1 MASADIGLIGLAVM
15 GSNLALNIAEKGYT
29 VAVHNRTAARIDEFV
44 ATAKEQGLDGKVVPE
59 ADLVQFIQSVKRP
72 RSIIIMVKAGKPVD
86 EMIEQLLPHLDAGD
100 AILECGNSLFTDT
113 QRRFDYLTPK
123 GIGYLGIGVSGG
135 EEGARHGPS
144 IMVGGAEEQW
154 KNAQPILEAI
164 SAKFNGEPCC
174 AYLGKGGAGHFV
186 KTIHNG
192 IEYGDMQMI
201 AEVYGVMRDG
211 LGMDPKTASGVFKEW
226 NNGPLNSYLIEI
238 TGYVLE
244 AIDPQTGKPLVDLI
258 LDKAGQKGTGVWSA
272 IAAQQLGVPATAIEG
287 AVAARS
293 ISSGK
298 DERVAAE
305 AVYGKRSGS
314 HGRHIDIGDLEK
326 ALLAGKI
333 VSYAQGFA
341 VMAKASE
348 EYGWNLPLAT
358 IAKIWR
364 AGCIIRSRFLDQMS
378 AAFARGGATNL
389 LMVPDFVTIMKDA
402 HHSLR
407 KIVAAGAI
415 GEFPLI
421 CLSASLAYF
430 DSYRQAQGTANL
442 TQGQRD
448 FFGAHGFELID
459 RPGEQHGTW
468 PSTLGN

>member
-1 MASADIGLIGLAVM
+1 MTTADIGLIGLAVM

-29 VAVHNRTAARIDEFV
+29 IAVHNRTASKIDDFV
-44 ATAKEQGLDGKVVPE
+44 VTAKEQGLDGKVVPE
-59 ADLVQFIQSVKRP
+59 ADLAKFIQTVKRP
-72 RSIIIMVKAGKPVD
+72 RSIIIMVKAGQPVD
-86 EMIEQLLPHLDAGD
+86 DMIEQLLPHLEAGD
-100 AILECGNSLFTDT
+100 AILECGNSLYTDT
-113 QRRFDYLTPK
+113 NRRFAYLQPK

-144 IMVGGAEEQW
+144 IMVGGAEQQW

-174 AYLGKGGAGHFV
+174 AYLGEGGAGHFV

-211 LGMDPKTASGVFKEW
+211 LGMNPVAASEVFKEW
-226 NNGPLNSYLIEI
+226 NKGPLNSYLIEI
-238 TGYVLE
+238 TGHVLAAVE
-244 AIDPQTGKPLVDLI
+244 PKTGKPLVELI

-272 IAAQQLGVPATAIEG
+272 IAAQMLGVPATAIEG

-293 ISSGK
+293 ISSRK
-298 DERVAAE
+298 EERVAAE
-305 AVYGKRSGS
+305 AVYGKRSGGKS
-314 HGRHIDIGDLEK
+314 SVSLADLEK

-348 EYGWNLPLAT
+348 ENGWNLPLAT

-378 AAFARGGATNL
+378 AAYAKGGATNL

-402 HHSLR
+402 HKSLR
-407 KIVAAGAI
+407 IIVAAAAI
-415 GEFPLI
+415 DEFPLI

-430 DSYRQAQGTANL
+430 DSYRQALGTANL

-448 FFGAHGFELID
+448 FFGAHGFILID
-459 RPGEQHGTW
+459 REGEQHGKW
-468 PSTLGN
+468 PSTLGK

>member
-1 MASADIGLIGLAVM
+1 MTTADIGLIGLAVM

-29 VAVHNRTAARIDEFV
+29 VAVHNRTASKIDDFV
-44 ATAKEQGLDGKVVPE
+44 VTAKEQGLSERVVPE
-59 ADLVQFIQSVKRP
+59 ADLAAFIQSVKRP

-86 EMIEQLLPHLDAGD
+86 DMIEQLLPHLEAGD
-100 AILECGNSLFTDT
+100 AILECGNSLYTDT
-113 QRRFDYLTPK
+113 NRRFAYLQPK

-144 IMVGGAEEQW
+144 IMVGGAEAQW

-174 AYLGKGGAGHFV
+174 AYLGEGGAGHFV

-211 LGMDPKTASGVFKEW
+211 LGMNPVAASEVFKEW
-226 NNGPLNSYLIEI
+226 NKGPLNSYLIEI
-238 TGYVLE
+238 TGHVLAAVE
-244 AIDPQTGKPLVDLI
+244 PRTGKPLVELI

-272 IAAQQLGVPATAIEG
+272 IAAQQMGVPATAIEG

-293 ISSGK
+293 ISSRK
-298 DERVAAE
+298 EERVAAE
-305 AVYGKRSGS
+305 AVYGKRQGGKADVSLA
-314 HGRHIDIGDLEK
+314 DLEN

-341 VMAKASE
+341 VMQKASE
-348 EYGWNLPLAT
+348 ENGWNLPLAT

-378 AAFARGGATNL
+378 AAYAKGEATNL
-389 LMVPDFVTIMKDA
+389 LMVPDFVAIMKDA
-402 HHSLR
+402 SKSLR
-407 KIVAAGAI
+407 KVVAEAAL
-415 GEFPLI
+415 GEFPMI

-430 DSYRQAQGTANL
+430 DSYRQALGTANL

-448 FFGAHGFELID
+448 FFGAHGFILID
-459 RPGEQHGTW
+459 REGEQHGTW
-468 PSTLGN
+468 PSTLGK

>member
-1 MASADIGLIGLAVM
+1 MPSADIGLIGLAVM

-29 VAVHNRTAARIDEFV
+29 IAVHNRTAAKIDEFV
-44 ATAKEQGLDGKVVPE
+44 ANAGELRGRIIGK
-59 ADLVQFIQSVKRP
+59 ADLAEFIQAIKRP
-72 RSIIIMVKAGKPVD
+72 RSVIIMVKAGKPVD
-86 EMIEQLLPHLDAGD
+86 EMIEQLLPHLEAGD
-100 AILECGNSLFTDT
+100 AILECGNSLHTDT
-113 QRRFDYLTPK
+113 NRRFAYLQTK
-123 GIGYLGIGVSGG
+123 GIGYLGVGVSGG

-144 IMVGGAEEQW
+144 IMVGGSKQQWHNAE
-154 KNAQPILEAI
+154 PVLTAI
-164 SAKFNGEPCC
+164 SAKFNGEPCV
-174 AYLGKGGAGHFV
+174 AYLGEGGAGHFV

-211 LGMDPKTASGVFKEW
+211 LGMNPLAASEVFKAW
-226 NNGPLNSYLIEI
+226 NKGPLNSYLIEI
-238 TGYVLE
+238 TGHVL
-244 AIDPQTGKPLVDLI
+244 AAVDPQLGKPLVELI

-293 ISSGK
+293 ISSRK

-305 AVYGKRSGS
+305 AVYGKRAG
-314 HGRHIDIGDLEK
+314 GRSDVTLANLEK

-341 VMAKASE
+341 VMAKASAE
-348 EYGWNLPLAT
+348 NGWGLPLAT

-378 AAFARGGATNL
+378 AAYAKGESTNL
-389 LMVPDFVTIMKDA
+389 LMVPDFVMLMKDA
-402 HHSLR
+402 HPALR
-407 KIVAAGAI
+407 KVAAAGAV

-421 CLSASLAYF
+421 CLSAALSYF
-430 DSYRQAQGTANL
+430 DSYRQASGTANL
-442 TQGQRD
+442 IQGQRD
-448 FFGAHGFELID
+448 FFGAHGFEIVGRGPD
-459 RPGEQHGTW
+459 QHGKW
-468 PSTLGN
+468 PGTIGK

>member
-1 MASADIGLIGLAVM
+1 MSTADIGLIGLAVM
-15 GSNLALNIAEKGYT
+15 GSNLALNIAENGYQ
-29 VAVHNRTAARIDEFV
+29 VAVHNRTASKIDEFV
-44 ATAKEQGLDGKVVPE
+44 AVAREQGLDGKIIPK
-59 ADLVQFIQSVKRP
+59 ADLSEFIQTVKRP

-86 EMIEQLLPHLDAGD
+86 DMIEQLLPHLEPGD
-100 AILECGNSLFTDT
+100 AILECGNSLFSDT

-123 GIGYLGIGVSGG
+123 KIGYLGIGVSGG

-144 IMVGGAEEQW
+144 IMVGGAKEQW
-154 KNAQPILEAI
+154 HNAQPVLEAI

-174 AYLGKGGAGHFV
+174 AYLGEGGAGHFV

-211 LGMDPKTASGVFKEW
+211 LGMSPSEAADVFKEW
-226 NNGPLNSYLIEI
+226 NKGPLNSYLVEI
-238 TGYVLE
+238 TGHVL
-244 AIDPQTGKPLVDLI
+244 AAVDPQANKPLVDLI
-258 LDKAGQKGTGVWSA
+258 VDKAGQKGTGVWSA
-272 IAAQQLGVPATAIEG
+272 IAAQTLGVPATAIEG
-287 AVAARS
+287 AVAGRS
-293 ISSGK
+293 ISSRK

-305 AVYGKRSGS
+305 AVYGKRAG
-314 HGRHIDIGDLEK
+314 GRSDVTLADLEK

-341 VMAKASE
+341 VLSKMSE
-348 EYGWNLPLAT
+348 EQGWNLPLAT

-378 AAFARGGATNL
+378 AAYAKGEATNL

-402 HHSLR
+402 HPALR
-407 KIVAAGAI
+407 KVVAAAAL
-415 GEFPLI
+415 GEFPMI

-430 DSYRQAQGTANL
+430 DSYRQARGTANL
-442 TQGQRD
+442 IQGQRD
-448 FFGAHGFELID
+448 FFGAHGFEIEGRGAD
-459 RPGEQHGTW
+459 QHGKW

>member
-1 MASADIGLIGLAVM
+1 MPSADIGLIGLAVM
-15 GSNLALNIAEKGYT
+15 GSNLALNIAEKGHMI
-29 VAVHNRTAARIDEFV
+29 AVHNRTASKIDDFMV
-44 ATAKEQGLDGKVVPE
+44 TAKEQGLDKKIVPE
-59 ADLVQFIQSVKRP
+59 ADIKAFIQAVKRP

-86 EMIEQLLPHLDAGD
+86 DMIEQLLPMLEPGD
-100 AILECGNSLFTDT
+100 AILECGNSLYTDT
-113 QRRFDYLTPK
+113 QRRFDYLQPK

-144 IMVGGAEEQW
+144 IMVGGAEAQW

-174 AYLGKGGAGHFV
+174 AYLGEGGAGHFV

-211 LGMDPKTASGVFKEW
+211 LGMSPKAAADVFKQW
-226 NNGPLNSYLIEI
+226 NKGPLNSYLIEI

-244 AIDPQTGKPLVDLI
+244 AVEPQTKKPLVELI
-258 LDKAGQKGTGVWSA
+258 LDKAGQKGTGMWSV
-272 IAAQQLGVPATAIEG
+272 IAAQQLAVPATAIEG

-293 ISSGK
+293 ISSRK
-298 DERVAAE
+298 EERVAAE
-305 AVYGKRSGS
+305 KVYGKRSAS
-314 HGRHIDIGDLEK
+314 KSDLTLGDLEQ

-341 VMAKASE
+341 VLSKASE
-348 EYGWNLPLAT
+348 ENGWNLPLAT

-364 AGCIIRSRFLDQMS
+364 NGCIIRSRFLDQMS
-378 AAFARGGATNL
+378 AAYAKGSATNL
-389 LMVPDFVTIMKDA
+389 LMVPDFVAIMKDA
-402 HHSLR
+402 HKSLR
-407 KIVAAGAI
+407 KAVAAAAL
-415 GEFPLI
+415 GEFPMI

-430 DSYRQAQGTANL
+430 DSYRQALGTANL

-459 RPGEQHGTW
+459 RLGEQHGTW
-468 PSTLGN
+468 PSTIGK